1 MGRLQQVEK
10 NRVRGKMAKQPERL
24 TEEFRGRTEVEVITK
39 FMMWKH
45 ETWGRIRILK
55 EHPIEH
61 LPLDMQPQ
69 KFGHPNLGKVANAW
83 SMLVEYETVAI
94 ANEEPKKQKKQSSP
108 RKHR

>member
-1 MGRLQQVEK
+1 
-10 NRVRGKMAKQPERL
+10 MATQPERL
-24 TEEFRGRTEVEVITK
+24 TKEFRGRTEVEVVTK

-69 KFGHPNLGKVANAW
+69 KFGQPNLGKVTNAW
-83 SMLVEYETVAI
+83 SMLVDYENI
-94 ANEEPKKQKKQSSP
+94 AVGNEKKSVEPTPQKRKKP
-108 RKHR
+108 PTRKHR